1 MFITKTINE
10 STDMDF
16 EQFDLVDSI
25 CESYEDLL
33 VMNETLARFDIQ
45 EQELIHTES
54 VELDTFREEA
64 MERAKEILNNFITK
78 LKVKWS
84 KFLAFINGQIIKYCD
99 DNIKAFM
106 KNNSALV
113 NELNT
118 AFKKGDFAKAGS
130 NNALNR
136 YFSTYVVKG
145 QTVVP
150 LVDFVNEMGKVLL
163 EFLYKKFKM
172 GIELTEEEAKKEM
185 ERDVAKEFTDTVKHN
200 IGEFVNAN
208 DNKTVTFPVDSVKDF
223 TIASKVLR
231 DVINKSNKTF
241 EGALRGAE
249 SGAKNTNNSGLGI
262 YHRYYNWVYVN
273 SVKIY
278 NIFLSMCRKYFVS
291 LVSSVKRIAKT
302 FKSDK

>member
-1 MFITKTINE
+1 MFITKTMNE
-10 STDMDF
+10 SVE
-16 EQFDLVDSI
+16 EQFDLIDSI
-25 CESYEDLL
+25 CESYEDLIQINDAL
-33 VMNETLARFDIQ
+33 VHLDIK

-54 VELDTFREEA
+54 VELDTFREDA

-99 DNIKAFM
+99 DNIKSFM

-130 NNALNR
+130 DNALNR
-136 YFSTYVVKG
+136 YLSTYVVKG

-150 LVDFVNEMGKVLL
+150 LVDFVNEMGKLLL
-163 EFLYKKFKM
+163 EFLYKKFSPASDFTK
-172 GIELTEEEAKKEM
+172 EEAKKEM
-185 ERDVAKEFTDTVKHN
+185 ERDIVKEFTDAIKQN
-200 IGEFVNAN
+200 IGEFVNTH
-208 DNKTVTFPVDSVKDF
+208 DNKTVSFPVDSVKDF
-223 TIASKVLR
+223 NIASKVLR

-241 EGALRGAE
+241 EGALISAE
-249 SGAKNTNNSGLGI
+249 RIAKSTNNNGLGV
-262 YHRYYNWVYVN
+262 YHTYYNWVYVN

>member
-1 MFITKTINE
+1 MFITKTMNE
-10 STDMDF
+10 SV
-16 EQFDLVDSI
+16 EQFDLIDSI
-25 CESYEDLL
+25 CESYEDLIQI
-33 VMNETLARFDIQ
+33 NDTLAHLDIK
-45 EQELIHTES
+45 EQELICTES
-54 VELDTFREEA
+54 TEIDTFREEA
-64 MERAKEILNNFITK
+64 MDRAKEILNNFITK

-99 DNIKAFM
+99 DNIRAFM
-106 KNNSALV
+106 KNNTATV

-172 GIELTEEEAKKEM
+172 GIELEEEEAKKEM
-185 ERDVAKEFTDTVKHN
+185 ERDVAKEFTDTIKHN
-200 IGEFVNAN
+200 IGEFVNAH

-291 LVSSVKRIAKT
+291 LVSSVKRIAKS
-302 FKSDK
+302 FESDK

>member
-1 MFITKTINE
+1 MFITKTMNE
-10 STDMDF
+10 SV

-25 CESYEDLL
+25 CESYEDLIQI
-33 VMNETLARFDIQ
+33 NDTLAHLDIK

-54 VELDTFREEA
+54 VELDAFREEA

-99 DNIKAFM
+99 GNIKAFM

-113 NELNT
+113 SELNT

-130 NNALNR
+130 DNALNR
-136 YFSTYVVKG
+136 YLSTYVVKG

-150 LVDFVNEMGKVLL
+150 LVDFVNEMGKLLL
-163 EFLYKKFKM
+163 EFLYKKFSKASDF
-172 GIELTEEEAKKEM
+172 TKEEATKEM
-185 ERDVAKEFTDTVKHN
+185 ERDVVKEFTDAIKHN
-200 IGEFVNAN
+200 IGEFVNTH
-208 DNKTVTFPVDSVKDF
+208 DSKSVSFPVDSVKDF
-223 TIASKVLR
+223 NIASKVLR
-231 DVINKSNKTF
+231 DVINKSNNTF
-241 EGALRGAE
+241 DGALNN
-249 SGAKNTNNSGLGI
+249 AKRIAQSTNNNGLGV
-262 YHRYYNWVYVN
+262 YHKYYNWVYVN

>member
-10 STDMDF
+10 SV
-16 EQFDLVDSI
+16 EQFDLIDSI
-25 CESYEDLL
+25 CESYEDLIQI
-33 VMNETLARFDIQ
+33 NDTLAHLDIK

-54 VELDTFREEA
+54 VELDAFREEA

-113 NELNT
+113 SELNT

-130 NNALNR
+130 DNALNR
-136 YFSTYVVKG
+136 YLSTYVVKG

-150 LVDFVNEMGKVLL
+150 LVDFVNEMGKLLL
-163 EFLYKKFKM
+163 EFLYKKFSKASDF
-172 GIELTEEEAKKEM
+172 TKEEATKEM
-185 ERDVAKEFTDTVKHN
+185 ERDVVKEFTDAIKHN
-200 IGEFVNAN
+200 IGEFVNTH
-208 DNKTVTFPVDSVKDF
+208 DSKSVSFPVDSVKDF
-223 TIASKVLR
+223 NIASKVLR
-231 DVINKSNKTF
+231 DVINKSNNTF
-241 EGALRGAE
+241 DGALNN
-249 SGAKNTNNSGLGI
+249 AKRIAQSTNNNGLGV
-262 YHRYYNWVYVN
+262 YHKYYNWVYVN

>member
-10 STDMDF
+10 SVDIGI

-33 VMNETLARFDIQ
+33 VVNEALARFDIK

-54 VELDTFREEA
+54 VELDAFREEA

-99 DNIKAFM
+99 DNIRAFM
-106 KNNSALV
+106 KNNTATV

-172 GIELTEEEAKKEM
+172 GIELEEAKKEM
-185 ERDVAKEFTDTVKHN
+185 ERDVAKEFTDTIKHN
-200 IGEFVNAN
+200 IGEFVNAH

-249 SGAKNTNNSGLGI
+249 AGAKNTNNSGLGI

-291 LVSSVKRIAKT
+291 LVSSVKRIAKS
-302 FKSDK
+302 FESDK